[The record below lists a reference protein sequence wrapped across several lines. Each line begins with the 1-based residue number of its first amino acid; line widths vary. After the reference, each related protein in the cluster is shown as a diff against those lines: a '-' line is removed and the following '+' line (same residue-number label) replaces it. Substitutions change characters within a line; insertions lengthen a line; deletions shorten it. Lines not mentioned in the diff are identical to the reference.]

1 MRNILRR
8 RFHWVYGKTSMGKP
22 IVMGPYSE
30 HVKATA
36 ISEKLE
42 EGQIFTLNTRNMQQA
57 TRTIKAQLVQAS
69 GNVDEHIQRHGHA
82 VEGQRAPFENPKSSL
97 ASQILGSSD

>member
-42 EGQIFTLNTRNMQQA
+42 EGQIFTLNTRNM
-57 TRTIKAQLVQAS
+57 
-69 GNVDEHIQRHGHA
+69 
-82 VEGQRAPFENPKSSL
+82 
-97 ASQILGSSD
+97 